1 MPRSL
6 DRRNFVKKASV
17 SAAALLGLEAP
28 ASARELAQV
37 PADASAVTVRFRTTR
52 YAPPAVLELKVAPTG
67 ADAGKTITG
76 QYGDGVWTFRV
87 PVQDTQ
93 PTLRCTFLLDG
104 SEYGEKSTISLKAR
118 AGGVHEFDAYDV
130 SLTLFDELAQSR
142 SPMMERMLR
151 KESMA
156 RTFDVIVIG
165 SGMGGGALADRL
177 ADRGLNVAVLEA
189 GSLLFPT
196 HIGNLPRPNKV
207 GAFSKHIWELWYRYG
222 IRDYDQAADSVFQGA
237 QGFNLGGRSLFWGA
251 LIPRLTEWELAA
263 WPQAIRSWLLDGGY
277 AEAERLVKKSVYGGW
292 TYQETAK
299 AFLAKGF
306 PGFDVQDAPL
316 AIDYPKSLSRPLL
329 PDGVF
334 STADLLMESI
344 LTGPE
349 SNLNYPRV
357 FERHPAVRVNHEGG
371 KVRSVTA
378 LDLDADRFVEFEARA
393 YVLAAGSLE
402 SAKIALN
409 SQLEPRAAIGKGFTD
424 HPVFYTHFGLPRAS
438 DLYRENDAAKILMQR
453 RGASQAVDPFNVVIE
468 LGADLNHGRF
478 IDPSL
483 LEAHGK
489 ARPGMLCE
497 VVFLASV
504 PLDERNGIAMPSDR
518 FYAKPVVQMHPTPG
532 IAKLTEQVLP
542 IQKEILARFGAVSL
556 PGETLELK
564 LAPAGGVAHEAGS
577 LRMSGNPVDG
587 DGGVVDQDLRFHRY
601 ENLWAC
607 DLSVFPASPAANPAL
622 TLVALSLR
630 LADQLKAHLS

>member
-1 MPRSL
+1 MTRFF
-6 DRRNFVKKASV
+6 DRRKFVKQASV
-17 SAAALLGLEAP
+17 SAAALLGLETP

-37 PADASAVTVRFRTTR
+37 PADASAVTVRFRTNR
-52 YAPPAVLELKVAPTG
+52 YAPPAVLELKVTSTG
-67 ADAGKTITG
+67 AGSGKPIAG
-76 QYGDGVWTFRV
+76 QYSDGAWTFRL
-87 PVQDTQ
+87 PVTGKEQA
-93 PTLRCTFLLDG
+93 LRCVFLLDG
-104 SEYGEKSTISLKAR
+104 AEYGEKSIVDLKAR
-118 AGGVHEFDAYDV
+118 AGSVHEFDAYDI
-130 SLTLFDELAQSR
+130 SLTVFDELAQSR
-142 SPMMERMLR
+142 SPMMERMFR
-151 KESMA
+151 KESTE
-156 RTFDVIVIG
+156 RTFDVIVVG
-165 SGMGGGALADRL
+165 SGMGGGALASRL

-222 IRDYDQAADSVFQGA
+222 IRDYVQKPDSVFQGA
-237 QGFNLGGRSLFWGA
+237 QGFNIGGRSLFWGA
-251 LIPRLTEWELAA
+251 LIPRMSEWELAA
-263 WPQAIRSWLLDGGY
+263 WPEAIRAWLLQGGY
-277 AEAERLVKKSVYGGW
+277 AEAERLVKKSVYDGW
-292 TYQETAK
+292 SYQETAK

-306 PGFDVQDAPL
+306 PAFDVQDAPL

-357 FERHPAVRVNHEGG
+357 FERHPAVRVNHDGG
-371 KVRSVTA
+371 RVQSVTA
-378 LDLDADRFVEFEARA
+378 LDLDADRFVEFKARA
-393 YVLAAGSLE
+393 YVLAAGSLA
-402 SAKIALN
+402 SAKIALA
-409 SQLEPRAAIGKGFTD
+409 SKLEPHAAIGRGFTD
-424 HPVFYTHFGLPRAS
+424 HPVFYTHFGLPRTN
-438 DLYRENDAAKILMQR
+438 DLYRESDAAKILMQR
-453 RGASQAVDPFNVVIE
+453 RGASQSVDPFNVVIE

-504 PLDERNGIAMPSDR
+504 ALDERNGIAMPSDR

-532 IAKLTEQVLP
+532 VARLTEQIRPV
-542 IQKEILARFGAVSL
+542 QKEILARLGAVSL

-577 LRMSGNPVDG
+577 LRMSGGSDA
-587 DGGVVDQDLRFHRY
+587 GVVDQDLRFHRY

-607 DLSVFPASPAANPAL
+607 DLSVFPTSPAANPAL

-630 LADQLKAHLS
+630 LADHLKARLS